1 MDYQAWLEGF
11 DALVSLYSFDILPD
25 GSFSEIRLEGVNKM
39 NEGML
44 HFNPNAPEFYPGIPY
59 RNYWMDLNFER
70 YLYRSGSTKKS
81 LYSYVNARGFWL
93 KGFYIPIATFDEVS
107 EGGTKKVYCLYILEY
122 SEDIQTESMSQHSA
136 DVANAVT
143 NLSIKLHEE
152 QDFYQSLAAARNAGF
167 LAGACFSYC

>member
-1 MDYQAWLEGF
+1 MIKGGLLMDYQAWLEGF

-70 YLYRSGSTKKS
+70 YL
-81 LYSYVNARGFWL
+81 
-93 KGFYIPIATFDEVS
+93 
-107 EGGTKKVYCLYILEY
+107 
-122 SEDIQTESMSQHSA
+122 
-136 DVANAVT
+136 
-143 NLSIKLHEE
+143 LSIINHSKYLFTFF
-152 QDFYQSLAAARNAGF
+152 QYIF
-167 LAGACFSYC
+167 